1 MWKGRRKGRRK
12 GNFVEVAR
20 ETDAERLTKHGVG
33 SRSCLG
39 VSEGNQIAPEP
50 WEDVG
55 FRGLPMVVH

>member
-1 MWKGRRKGRRK
+1 MK